1 MAKTTSRQAKRQ
13 DEQQEAAGRG
23 AQEQAGAPALSLDG
37 ETRGKFVLFAIPA
50 GERVD
55 GGPVMRGFIETE
67 AGKISVA
74 GWKKTGRESGA
85 EYLSLK
91 AGNTRPRAA
100 DAAED
105 APDEWLVGPSYGR
118 LFRETAQEGERVK
131 VKRYF
136 GFVEDSVR
144 VGEDAATH
152 KGVYRTNWQIQVKA
166 KPEVSGDGRTHYVSG
181 SVHPLV
187 ARAAAIADED
197 VPF

>member
-13 DEQQEAAGRG
+13 VEQQETAG
-23 AQEQAGAPALSLDG
+23 QGAPAAQALSLDG

-50 GERVD
+50 GERVAD
-55 GGPVMRGFIETE
+55 GPVMRGFIETE

-105 APDEWLVGPSYGR
+105 APDEWLIGPFYGR

-152 KGVYRTNWQIQVKA
+152 KGVYRTNWQIQIKA
-166 KPEVSGDGRTHYVSG
+166 RPEVSGDQRTHYVSG
-181 SVHPLV
+181 TVHPLV